1 MADNNQTDPSSID
14 GMLRDAF
21 QRISEPGASD
31 GVAEAIRSR
40 VAAGDTGTAVATA
53 TAPGWGAGPGFLGAL
68 GILGASALVV
78 GAGIGAGA
86 AFFMPGE
93 AAASAAIT
101 IDADTVSAGL
111 CPGGAGAAEFLAG
124 EHVLVI
130 ARSDDSSHVAV
141 RSSADWA
148 TTVWLPTAVVVVEPD
163 QADLASLPVAGCSEA
178 TGEAIAPEPTEAP
191 APSDEP
197 APGPAPQPGPP
208 APPPPPSDTTAPTIL
223 QYGVSDNDLYQD
235 ETATFTIVASDN
247 VAVTGVSATWSGAR
261 SGSANLTKVGNEWRL
276 VYARPVPLAPNG
288 TVTFTF
294 RARDAAGN
302 QSAPAVIAI
311 NLNSLD

>member
-1 MADNNQTDPSSID
+1 MADNDLTDID
-14 GMLRDAF
+14 GMLRDSF

-40 VAAGDTGTAVATA
+40 VAAGDPGTAVATA
-53 TAPGWGAGPGFLGAL
+53 TAPGWIAGPGLLGTL
-68 GILGASALVV
+68 GILGVSALVV

-86 AFFMPGE
+86 ALSVPDE
-93 AAASAAIT
+93 PAASAAIALAT
-101 IDADTVSAGL
+101 GTVSAGS
-111 CPGGAGAAEFLAG
+111 CPGGDGAAEFLAG

-130 ARSDDSSHVAV
+130 ARSDDSRHVAV

-148 TTVWLPTAVVVVEPD
+148 TTVWLPTTVIVVEPD
-163 QADLASLPVAGCSEA
+163 QADLASLPIAGCPEA
-178 TGEAIAPEPTEAP
+178 TGVAIAPESTA
-191 APSDEP
+191 EP
-197 APGPAPQPGPP
+197 APTTQPGPP
-208 APPPPPSDTTAPTIL
+208 APPPPPPAPSDTTAPAIL
-223 QYGVSDNDLYQD
+223 QSGVSDNDLYQD

-247 VAVTGVSATWSGAR
+247 VAVTSVSATWSGAR
-261 SGSANLTKVGNEWRL
+261 SGSASLTKVGNQWQL
-276 VYARPVPLAPNG
+276 VYPRPVPLDPNG